1 MCVIGTRDVVGGDSP
16 PAARPQ
22 HFWACELGDAD
33 GKGSPIL
40 HEYTKKSEYFT
51 LKNGDKVRGDAGD
64 CLLLLRRYYHRAV
77 EDTNGLTFKRWEE
90 KKGEILVV
98 NSSELRAVQGRQAN
112 DFVLHPINPPK
123 LREKHGRAKKGAV
136 VREVAYAL
144 NQKWHLVSEVDR
156 DTREVCEGT

>member
-1 MCVIGTRDVVGGDSP
+1 MHQVRCPSAA
-16 PAARPQ
+16 PASRALCQR
-22 HFWACELGDAD
+22 
-33 GKGSPIL
+33 S
-40 HEYTKKSEYFT
+40 
-51 LKNGDKVRGDAGD
+51 
-64 CLLLLRRYYHRAV
+64 LRRLARQSDAPCCLPRRCAAS
-77 EDTNGLTFKRWEE
+77 NGLTFKRWE

-144 NQKWHLVSEVDR
+144 NQKWHLDSEVDR